1 MEIKGIQTMTCDT
14 ETGICEIAREEN
26 AAVET
31 IAADKGK
38 IRLLYFTDPI
48 CSSCWGIEPQLR
60 KLKQEY
66 GEYINIEYRMGG
78 LLKSW
83 DSYGGSDV
91 GNPLDVARHWEE
103 ASDYYQM
110 PIDGDVWLEAPLN
123 SSYPP
128 SIAFK
133 AAQMQSEEQADLFLR
148 RIKEMVFL
156 EKKNITKWENLE
168 QAAIEV
174 NLDIVKLKADFN
186 GPANAVFEED
196 LSLARQLGIRGFPTI
211 FFTDKDDNRFKV
223 YGSKPYEV
231 YEQTL
236 LKLLPD
242 AVKKTIDASIEN
254 LFNQY
259 TTFTTKEF
267 AAILGQTLNEA
278 EASLI
283 SLNKQNRITRFES
296 KKGPL
301 WSKI

>member
-1 MEIKGIQTMTCDT
+1 MTCDT

-31 IAADKGK
+31 DIAADKGK

-110 PIDGDVWLEAPLN
+110 PIDGDVWLEDPLN

-148 RIKEMVFL
+148 RIKEMAFL

-259 TTFTTKEF
+259 TTFTTKEV

-283 SLNKQNRITRFES
+283 SLNKQNRITRFDS